1 MRAGL
6 EGNSR
11 PVGAVDD
18 LTLATVLK
26 VFEHERIVAAMQA
39 LPERWRTVLW
49 YAEVRTYASGNT
61 ASMSLTAAR
70 IIGLISLSVSLWSVR
85 RPGAQEIRVGAKT
98 TAQRT
103 AIRWLFMCSFGWLQ
117 GLDRFDRVDDSMT
130 ILAFHVS
137 LVLEIA
143 LARPR
148 ALEAVP
154 VMISEDDVFVDER
167 SGRLGDL
174 HAVGQFACST
184 SGSNKTVSR
193 AITTRTHR

>member
-1 MRAGL
+1 
-6 EGNSR
+6 
-11 PVGAVDD
+11 
-18 LTLATVLK
+18 
-26 VFEHERIVAAMQA
+26 
-39 LPERWRTVLW
+39 
-49 YAEVRTYASGNT
+49 
-61 ASMSLTAAR
+61 
-70 IIGLISLSVSLWSVR
+70 
-85 RPGAQEIRVGAKT
+85 
-98 TAQRT
+98 
-103 AIRWLFMCSFGWLQ
+103 MCSFGWLQ